1 MPDEPIEEPRALR
14 GMNMIARI
22 TGGLETAWES
32 DDPKLNSIKV
42 ADEVWIATAMLQK
55 EDSEQCCW
63 DEEDII
69 GKIVENQEEY
79 FNPEKLAIRYKAIIN
94 HIRQHSVAYKSASP
108 ARLRMLSRC
117 LEEPFNHKRNR
128 VVYID
133 NDQHDWDEDRTGKM
147 VPVLA
152 EVPPEYHD
160 ITEELL
166 QWWIDQG
173 GNPDAVHSAD
183 TPPITKGQR
192 LNQIRLR
199 YDIYPFL
206 VNQDEFELLK
216 QIKDF
221 EIDSSITPY
230 GSRYKIGYA
239 ISLMWEPG
247 NYRLY
252 EAFRE
257 SLTNLPDPQ
266 AAMIKYEDSYG
277 KYEDEL
283 NKKKSLPPEVP
294 GAEVPGASLEENP
307 VLLTI
312 SLDLL
317 ANKQYEIYEKAMDNN
332 ELATASAALK
342 EIALLYGYHND
353 V

>member
-1 MPDEPIEEPRALR
+1 MPDEPIEEPRVLR
-14 GMNMIARI
+14 GMNILARI

-117 LEEPFNHKRNR
+117 LEEPCNHKRNR

-152 EVPPEYHD
+152 EVPPEYH
-160 ITEELL
+160 
-166 QWWIDQG
+166 
-173 GNPDAVHSAD
+173 
-183 TPPITKGQR
+183 
-192 LNQIRLR
+192 
-199 YDIYPFL
+199 
-206 VNQDEFELLK
+206 
-216 QIKDF
+216 
-221 EIDSSITPY
+221 
-230 GSRYKIGYA
+230 
-239 ISLMWEPG
+239 
-247 NYRLY
+247 
-252 EAFRE
+252 
-257 SLTNLPDPQ
+257 
-266 AAMIKYEDSYG
+266 
-277 KYEDEL
+277 
-283 NKKKSLPPEVP
+283 
-294 GAEVPGASLEENP
+294 
-307 VLLTI
+307 
-312 SLDLL
+312 
-317 ANKQYEIYEKAMDNN
+317 
-332 ELATASAALK
+332 
-342 EIALLYGYHND
+342 
-353 V
+353 